1 MIVENNIHDEIETE
15 NNMKILVND
24 LEFVEKLNISD
35 GIIHLKYQKD
45 KHIKQNNVENNK
57 IYYLDNRSISSSEI
71 SDSTDDSN
79 ISFNSQI
86 EEPELVINKNN
97 KLVNYKKL
105 SFKQVQTKMDNY
117 FDSNH
122 KISSAFDIL
131 ASYLKGQKTIYM
143 ESKCYT
149 EQHLNRL
156 MMPAIFLSTSA
167 TILASVLTNYT
178 WGAIIISAV
187 NGIISFLLA
196 LVNFFKLDAATEAH
210 KISAHQYDKLQSTVE
225 FTSGSVLLFKNFHV
239 GNFPDEDIKPYELE
253 NNLARFS
260 ELKVKKHKKN
270 MEEYE
275 KKMEDEMVTKLS
287 DVEKKIA
294 EIKET
299 NQFIIPRS
307 IRCRYPVIYNTN
319 IFSLIK
325 RIDDHKKRLITNLKN
340 VKNTIRFF
348 KAKEKKIILSDVEY
362 AKLTSLFEEK
372 KDLTKQIL
380 MLKSAFSIIDQMF
393 HQEMINGEIYRKR
406 WFWSCLYRKKLI
418 NPTNISPFISELME
432 PFKDSLETMEK
443 QNKYRYD
450 LISKQYN

>member
-1 MIVENNIHDEIETE
+1 MDKIMDEIMDE
-15 NNMKILVND
+15 NVTMLVED
-24 LEFVEKLNISD
+24 LNEIHEINIIDKS
-35 GIIHLKYQKD
+35 IHLKNGKKNKVY
-45 KHIKQNNVENNK
+45 HIDNK
-57 IYYLDNRSISSSEI
+57 SISSSEI
-71 SDSTDDSN
+71 SDSTDDTN
-79 ISFNSQI
+79 VSFNSKT
-86 EEPELVINKNN
+86 EETEDLLNTVK
-97 KLVNYKKL
+97 YKKL
-105 SFKQVQTKMDNY
+105 SFKQVQHKIDSY

-131 ASYLKGQKTIYM
+131 ASYLKGQKIIYM

-167 TILASVLTNYT
+167 SILASVLTNYR

-225 FTSGSVLLFKNFHV
+225 FTSGSVLLFRNFHI
-239 GNFPDEDIKPYELE
+239 GNIPNEDIKPNEFE
-253 NNLARFS
+253 NNLNLFK
-260 ELKVKKHKKN
+260 ELKPKECAKVKKNKKKFIA
-270 MEEYE
+270 EYE
-275 KKMEDEMVTKLS
+275 QKMEDEMITKLS
-287 DVEKKIA
+287 DVENKIA

-299 NQFIIPRS
+299 NQFLIPRT
-307 IRCRYPVIYNTN
+307 IRCRYPIIYNTN

-340 VKNTIRFF
+340 VKNSIRFF
-348 KAKEKKIILSDVEY
+348 KAVGKRKTLDETEN
-362 AKLTSLFEEK
+362 AKLKSFFEEK

-393 HQEMINGEIYRKR
+393 YQEMINGEIYRKR
-406 WFWSCLYRKKLI
+406 WFWSCFYRGII
-418 NPTNISPFISELME
+418 NPTQISPFVCELME

-443 QNKYRYD
+443 NNKRRYD
-450 LISKQYN
+450 IISSQYKRTNSLSFYKN